1 MSKQGGQWEI
11 HLTEYK
17 PANPTDLEM
26 GISCLLGSSKL
37 YSQFHNNQSSRDDLI
52 W

>member
-11 HLTEYK
+11 RLTEYK
-17 PANPTDLEM
+17 PANPIDLEM
-26 GISCLLGSSKL
+26 GTSKL

-52 W
+52 C